1 VALGTLVTIMSRS
14 QSSVAA
20 EEVTPDPAAVLSHRQ
35 VLIVFSGL
43 MLGMLLAALDQ
54 TIVATALPTI
64 VGDLHGLD
72 HLSWVVTAYLLTTTL
87 STPLYGKI
95 SDLYGRKKIFQVAI
109 VIFLI
114 GSALSGLARN
124 MDQLIAFRA
133 VQGLGGGGLMA
144 LAMAIIGDI
153 VSPRERGRYQG
164 YFGGVFAFASIGG
177 PLAGGFFVD
186 HLTWRWIFYINI
198 PVGILAL
205 VITSAVLR
213 LPLPRRSHTIDY
225 RGSAILVGAV
235 TSLLLVTLWGGQTYP
250 WGSGIILGLIAFG
263 LAATAVFVW
272 WERRAIEPIFPPR
285 LFSNPI
291 PAVAFVITLL
301 VAAAM
306 FAAIIFIPIYL
317 QLVDGVSPA
326 LSGVL
331 LLPLMAGML
340 VTSIGSGQLVSRIGR
355 YKVFPVV
362 GTALMTLGMWLLS
375 HLGPHTSH
383 LTAAGYMVVFGL
395 GMGMVMQLLVLAVQN
410 SVARDDLG
418 ASTSAI
424 SFFRN
429 IGAAFGTALFG
440 TILTV
445 RLGHW
450 LPLLVHGRTHF
461 NLSSSFTITPKA
473 LKALPPAVRAGVVE
487 SFVRSLHVVF
497 LVGVPVAA
505 VAFVFALMLKEI
517 PLGDRQ
523 SSLPTAADSGP
534 GPDAVVAPNG
544 AGPSALGVPGAPDA
558 PVEASAGRS

>member
-1 VALGTLVTIMSRS
+1 MSPTPQGASTDVA
-14 QSSVAA
+14 VA
-20 EEVTPDPAAVLSHRQ
+20 EPVAVLTHRQ
-35 VLIVFSGL
+35 VLIIFSGL

-213 LPLPRRSHTIDY
+213 LPLPRRAHAIDY
-225 RGSAILVGAV
+225 TGSGILVGAV
-235 TSLLLVTLWGGQTYP
+235 TSLLLVTLWGGQTYR
-250 WGSGIILGLIAFG
+250 WGSGVILGLIAFG
-263 LAATAVFVW
+263 VLSTAAFVW
-272 WERRAIEPIFPPR
+272 WERRATEPIFPPHI
-285 LFSNPI
+285 FVNPI

-301 VAAAM
+301 VAAGM

-340 VTSIGSGQLVSRIGR
+340 VTSIGSGQLVSQMGR
-355 YKVFPVV
+355 YKAFPVA
-362 GTALMTLGMWLLS
+362 GTALMTAGMWLLS
-375 HLGPHTSH
+375 HLGAHTSR

-395 GMGMVMQLLVLAVQN
+395 GMGMVMQLVVLAVQN

-418 ASTSAI
+418 VSTSAI

-461 NLSSSFTITPKA
+461 SLSSSFTITPKA
-473 LKALPPAVRAGVVE
+473 LHALPPAVRAGVVE

-497 LVGVPVAA
+497 LAGVPVAGT
-505 VAFVFALMLKEI
+505 AFVFALLLKEI
-517 PLGDRQ
+517 PLNDR
-523 SSLPTAADSGP
+523 SSSIPTDYGGETSAADMV
-534 GPDAVVAPNG
+534 DH
-544 AGPSALGVPGAPDA
+544 GVDA
-558 PVEASAGRS
+558 PVGADALS

>member
-1 VALGTLVTIMSRS
+1 MTRTEIPPTTAPES
-14 QSSVAA
+14 AA
-20 EEVTPDPAAVLSHRQ
+20 DPSTALSHRQ
-35 VLIVFSGL
+35 VLIIFSGL

-64 VGDLHGLD
+64 VGDLHGLN

-114 GSALSGLARN
+114 GSALSGLAQN

-205 VITSAVLR
+205 IITSAVLR
-213 LPLPRRSHTIDY
+213 LPLPRRARTIDY
-225 RGSAILVGAV
+225 PGSALLVAAV
-235 TSLLLVTLWGGQTYP
+235 TSLLLVTLWGGQTYR
-250 WGSGIILGLIAFG
+250 WGSGTILGLIAFG
-263 LAATAVFVW
+263 VLSTAAFVW
-272 WERRAIEPIFPPR
+272 WERRATEPIFPPR
-285 LFSNPI
+285 LFANPI

-301 VAAAM
+301 VAAGM

-355 YKVFPVV
+355 YKIFPVI
-362 GTALMTLGMWLLS
+362 GTALMTIGMWLLS

-383 LTAAGYMVVFGL
+383 LRASAYMVVFGL

-410 SVARDDLG
+410 SIARDDIG
-418 ASTSAI
+418 AATSAI

-450 LPLLVHGRTHF
+450 LPLLVHGHTHF
-461 NLSSSFTITPKA
+461 SLSSSFTITPKA
-473 LKALPPAVRAGVVE
+473 LKALSPAVRAGVVE

-497 LVGVPVAA
+497 LVGVPVTGT
-505 VAFVFALMLKEI
+505 AFLFTLLLKEI
-517 PLGDRQ
+517 PLSHRQ
-523 SSLPTAADSGP
+523 SSVPTQEP
-534 GPDAVVAPNG
+534 
-544 AGPSALGVPGAPDA
+544 GPSAGSAVEPVAPAVEPAA
-558 PVEASAGRS
+558 PAVKTAQ

>member
-1 VALGTLVTIMSRS
+1 MIHRTRSGTAASED
-14 QSSVAA
+14 SVDQAG
-20 EEVTPDPAAVLSHRQ
+20 VLSHRQ
-35 VLIVFSGL
+35 VLIIFSGL

-95 SDLYGRKKIFQVAI
+95 SDLYGRKKIFQIAI

-133 VQGLGGGGLMA
+133 LQGLGGGGLMA

-225 RGSAILVGAV
+225 TGSAILVGAV
-235 TSLLLVTLWGGQTYP
+235 TSLLLVTLWGGQTYA
-250 WGSGIILGLIAFG
+250 WGSTIILGLLGFG
-263 LAATAVFVW
+263 LVAVAVFVW
-272 WERRAIEPIFPPR
+272 WERRATEPIFPPR

-291 PAVAFVITLL
+291 PRVAFVITLL
-301 VAAAM
+301 MAAVM

-331 LLPLMAGML
+331 LLPLMGGML
-340 VTSIGSGQLVSRIGR
+340 VTSIGSGRLVTRIGR
-355 YKVFPVV
+355 YKVFPVA
-362 GTALMTLGMWLLS
+362 GTALMTVGMWLLS

-395 GMGMVMQLLVLAVQN
+395 GMGMVMQLLVIAVQN
-410 SVARDDLG
+410 SIARDDIG
-418 ASTSAI
+418 AATSAI

-461 NLSSSFTITPKA
+461 SLSSSFTITPSA
-473 LKALPPAVRAGVVE
+473 LKALPPGVRAGVIE

-497 LVGVPVAA
+497 LVGVPVAGL
-505 VAFVFALMLKEI
+505 AFVFALMLKEI
-517 PLGDRQ
+517 PLNDR
-523 SSLPTAADSGP
+523 SSSVRTEPADGTTSASAEGAT
-534 GPDAVVAPNG
+534 GHVEDIGSDATV
-544 AGPSALGVPGAPDA
+544 DA
-558 PVEASAGRS
+558 TAGRS

>member
-1 VALGTLVTIMSRS
+1 MSVTRTAPSADES
-14 QSSVAA
+14 TV
-20 EEVTPDPAAVLSHRQ
+20 DPAAVLSHRQ
-35 VLIVFSGL
+35 VLIIFSGL

-64 VGDLHGLD
+64 VGDLHGLN

-95 SDLYGRKKIFQVAI
+95 SDLYGRKKIFQIAI

-124 MDQLIAFRA
+124 MNQLIAFRA
-133 VQGLGGGGLMA
+133 LQGLGGGGLMA

-213 LPLPRRSHTIDY
+213 LPLPGRPHTIDY
-225 RGSAILVGAV
+225 TGSAILVGAV

-250 WGSGIILGLIAFG
+250 GGSAVILGLTAFG
-263 LAATAVFVW
+263 VMAVAAFVW
-272 WERRAIEPIFPPR
+272 WERRAPEPIFPPR
-285 LFSNPI
+285 LFANPI

-301 VAAAM
+301 VAASM

-340 VTSIGSGQLVSRIGR
+340 VTSIGSGQIVSRIGR
-355 YKVFPVV
+355 YKAFPVA
-362 GTALMTLGMWLLS
+362 GTALMTVGMWLLS

-383 LTAAGYMVVFGL
+383 LRAAGYMVVFGL
-395 GMGMVMQLLVLAVQN
+395 GMGMVIQLLVLAVQN

-450 LPLLVHGRTHF
+450 LPLLVHTPTHF
-461 NLSSSFTITPKA
+461 SLSSSFTITPHA
-473 LKALPPAVRAGVVE
+473 LKVLPPAVRAGVIE

-497 LVGVPVAA
+497 LVGVPVSG
-505 VAFVFALMLKEI
+505 VAFLFALMLKEI
-517 PLGDRQ
+517 PLTDRR
-523 SSLPTAADSGP
+523 STTTAGPALVDSAAPPAPDPMAGGTGP
-534 GPDAVVAPNG
+534 VPVDAG
-544 AGPSALGVPGAPDA
+544 AGQS
-558 PVEASAGRS
+558 